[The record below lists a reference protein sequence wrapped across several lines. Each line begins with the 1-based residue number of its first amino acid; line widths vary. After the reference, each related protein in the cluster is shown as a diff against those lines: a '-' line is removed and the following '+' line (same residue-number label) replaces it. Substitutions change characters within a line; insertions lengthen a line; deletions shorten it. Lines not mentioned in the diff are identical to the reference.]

1 VIEWVI
7 DEGTDQMSASLLFL
21 EHVAEVWQEHEY
33 SPRNLFEFL
42 EVTDPEALPDE
53 DEDEDLD
60 A

>member
-1 VIEWVI
+1 
-7 DEGTDQMSASLLFL
+7 MSASLLFL

>member
-1 VIEWVI
+1 
-7 DEGTDQMSASLLFL
+7 MSASLLFL
-21 EHVAEVWQEHEY
+21 EHAAEAPEQDRTF

-53 DEDEDLD
+53 DEDEDEN